1 MAGWAA
7 GRGLGDIMRWNNRVT
22 RLLGCQYPIVL
33 GAMQGIGRSAI
44 AAPVSE
50 AGGLGIITAHCF
62 RGPEELREDI
72 RRARS
77 MTDKPIGVNFSIGFV
92 PQVDAMLDV
101 ALSEGIRVIETSV
114 FRAGEYGARAK
125 AAGARWIHKVASVEH
140 AVAAEREGADAVVIV
155 GLEGIGFKHTSQLPT
170 MVSIAW
176 AVRQIK
182 VPVIAAGGIGDARTL
197 ASCLAAGA
205 EGVCVGTAF
214 MATQECPIPE
224 ARKRSL
230 VEATPTDPVIR
241 AQALSPPNSELLAR
255 VMAEKDRLP
264 LDEWLKRL
272 EKVMLLQSPDEAM
285 KVREKAA
292 GSLAVAFVDQV
303 VTVRSLIDSMVNG
316 ARQILTDLPRQF
328 Q

>member
-1 MAGWAA
+1 
-7 GRGLGDIMRWNNRVT
+7 
-22 RLLGCQYPIVL
+22 
-33 GAMQGIGRSAI
+33 MQGIGRSAI

-77 MTDKPIGVNFSIGFV
+77 MTDKPLGVNFSIGFV
-92 PQVDAMLDV
+92 PQIDAMLDA
-101 ALSEGIRVIETSV
+101 ALSEGIKVIETSV

-140 AVAAEREGADAVVIV
+140 AIAAEREGADAVVIV

-176 AVRQIK
+176 AVRQVK
-182 VPVIAAGGIGDARTL
+182 VPVIAAGGIGDARTF

-214 MATQECPIPE
+214 MATEECPISE

-230 VEATPTDPVIR
+230 VEAAPTDPVIR
-241 AQALSPPNSELLAR
+241 AQALSPPNAEQLAQ

-303 VTVRSLIDSMVNG
+303 VTVKSLIDSMVNG
-316 ARQILTDLPRQF
+316 AYRILTDLPRQF
-328 Q
+328 E

>member
-1 MAGWAA
+1 
-7 GRGLGDIMRWNNRVT
+7 MRMNNRVT

-33 GAMQGIGRSAI
+33 GAMQGIGRSTI

-62 RGPEELREDI
+62 REPAQLREDI
-72 RRARS
+72 RRARA

-92 PQVDAMLDV
+92 NQIDAMLEV

-114 FRAGEYGARAK
+114 FRAGEYGTRAK
-125 AAGARWIHKVASVEH
+125 DAGAKWIHKAATVDH
-140 AVAAEREGADAVVIV
+140 AVAAERDGADAVVIV
-155 GLEGIGFKHTSQLPT
+155 GLEGIGFKHPSQLPT

-176 AVRQIK
+176 AVRRIK
-182 VPVIAAGGIGDARTL
+182 VPVIAAGGIGDAHTF

-214 MATQECPIPE
+214 MATEECRIPA
-224 ARKRSL
+224 ARKQLL
-230 VEATPTDPVIR
+230 VGATPTDPVVR
-241 AQALSPPNSELLAR
+241 AQALSPADTEQLRR

-285 KVREKAA
+285 KVKEKAA
-292 GSLAVAFVDQV
+292 GSLAVAFIDQV
-303 VTVRSLIDSMVNG
+303 VTVKSLIDSMVQG
-316 ARQILTDLPRQF
+316 AHQILTELPRQF
-328 Q
+328 E